1 MINISNISNQLPYI
15 KFAKLY
21 NEALAAK
28 QQNIEAICISS
39 FDDKNKESNSRFVN
53 LKYIIN
59 DEWIFFYNYM
69 GPKGSEFKIN
79 PNISAAFFW
88 QQTNTQIRVK
98 AQISKSSSEFSDDHF
113 KKRDK
118 EKNILAISSNQS
130 KKIDTYEDFLD
141 VFEQAS
147 KVISDTTKR
156 PDHWGGYSFR
166 PYYFEFWQG
175 HSKRINKR
183 EGYILKGDN
192 WENFFLQP

>member
-1 MINISNISNQLPYI
+1 
-15 KFAKLY
+15 
-21 NEALAAK
+21 
-28 QQNIEAICISS
+28 
-39 FDDKNKESNSRFVN
+39 
-53 LKYIIN
+53 
-59 DEWIFFYNYM
+59 M
-69 GPKGSEFKIN
+69 GPKGSEFKNN

-98 AQISKSSSEFSDDHF
+98 AQIYKSSSEFSDDHF

-130 KKIDTYEDFLD
+130 KKIDTYQDFLD

-147 KVISDTTKR
+147 KEISDTTKR
-156 PDHWGGYSFR
+156 PDDWGGYSFR

>member
-21 NEALAAK
+21 NEALVAN

-39 FDDKNKESNSRFVN
+39 FDNKNKESNSRFVN
-53 LKYIIN
+53 LKYIID
-59 DEWIFFYNYM
+59 DEWIFFSNYM
-69 GPKGSEFKIN
+69 GPKGREFKYN

-88 QQTNTQIRVK
+88 HQTNTQIRIK
-98 AQISKSSSEFSDDHF
+98 AKIYRSSSEFSDNHF
-113 KKRDK
+113 KKRDRD
-118 EKNILAISSNQS
+118 KNILAISSNQS

-141 VFEQAS
+141 IFKHAS
-147 KVISDTTKR
+147 KEMSDTTKR

-192 WENFFLQP
+192 WENFYLQP